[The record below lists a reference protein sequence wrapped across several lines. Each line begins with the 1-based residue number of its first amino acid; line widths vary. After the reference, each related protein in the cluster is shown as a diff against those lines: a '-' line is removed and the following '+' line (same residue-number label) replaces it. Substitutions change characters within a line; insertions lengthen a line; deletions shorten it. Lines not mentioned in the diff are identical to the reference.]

1 MLHPAADGKLESPMF
16 ASPLRIVLVGLTLA
30 LMLLLYMVVADAPP
44 PDSAEQVRIEQA
56 VQAYASELRADQ
68 ERAMDAAVVNKATA
82 LLRDPGTPVLG
93 NPQGDV
99 VVIEFFDYAC
109 SFCKAVEPRL
119 QKLLEDDEGVKL
131 ILKEFPI
138 LTPESLIAAK
148 AALASVKQGKYDSF
162 HQALIGSRGQLD
174 TPRIFEIANSVG
186 LDVDRLRQDMDA
198 PEVADQI
205 IANFNLARSLR
216 ITTTPTFIVGTH
228 MLTEP
233 SAQID
238 FPNTVAA
245 ARAK

>member
-1 MLHPAADGKLESPMF
+1 MLACPFRVALSGVILAFM
-16 ASPLRIVLVGLTLA
+16 PLANAIA
-30 LMLLLYMVVADAPP
+30 ADAPP
-44 PDSAEQVRIEQA
+44 PDSAEQMRIEQA
-56 VQAYASELRADQ
+56 VQAYANELRADQ

-82 LLRDPGTPVLG
+82 LLRDPATPVLG
-93 NPQGDV
+93 NPEGDV

-119 QKLLEDDEGVKL
+119 QKLLEDDDGVKL

-148 AALASVKQGKYDSF
+148 VSLASVKQGKYEIF
-162 HQALIGSRGQLD
+162 HQALLGARGQL
-174 TPRIFEIANSVG
+174 TPSRIFEIADSVG

-205 IANFNLARSLR
+205 IANFNLARSLK
-216 ITTTPTFIVGTH
+216 ITTTPSFIVDTH
-228 MLTEP
+228 MITEP
-233 SAQID
+233 SSQID